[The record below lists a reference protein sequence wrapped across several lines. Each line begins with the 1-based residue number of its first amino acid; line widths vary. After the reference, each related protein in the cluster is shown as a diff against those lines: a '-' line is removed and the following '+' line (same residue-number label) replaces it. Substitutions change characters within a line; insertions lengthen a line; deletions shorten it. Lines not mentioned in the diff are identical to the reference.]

1 MSDTHTVPEGLHEAV
16 LEAAL
21 IELGGERLDD
31 SGFESEAPTNLDA
44 DLLEGDSQ

>member
-1 MSDTHTVPEGLHEAV
+1 MHDSHNFPEGLHEAV

-31 SGFESEAPTNLDA
+31 SGFEGEAPMNLDA
-44 DLLEGDSQ
+44 EPLEGDSQ

>member
-1 MSDTHTVPEGLHEAV
+1 MRDSYNSPEGLHEAV

-31 SGFESEAPTNLDA
+31 SGFEGEAPINLDA
-44 DLLEGDSQ
+44 EPLAGDSQ